1 MTPRIRVSDVARL
14 TSIGRRAVQD
24 MAAAGKIPG
33 AAKLGGL
40 WTFDPDKLSRW
51 ITQRERQACRSIS
64 TYAAPSIGAGSKS
77 PDANT
82 DQAYERLMRAKRL
95 AGSGRGGSNS
105 NAHR

>member
-1 MTPRIRVSDVARL
+1 MTPRIRVTEVSRL
-14 TSIGRRAVQD
+14 TSIKRRTVQD
-24 MAAAGKIPG
+24 MAAAGTIPG

-40 WTFDPDKLSRW
+40 WTFDPDKLARW
-51 ITQRERQACRSIS
+51 IAQRERQACRQIS
-64 TYAAPSIGAGSKS
+64 TYAAPPIGAGSKS

-95 AGSGRGGSNS
+95 GGSGRGGSNS